1 MALLTSSPDLNVIKL
16 SLPTVISTASS
27 MFSGTD
33 WIHCRREKLSLVRAQ
48 HDDGIDGILIVDSTN
63 ESELLQRNLKIEIAT
78 KLERF
83 SANL

>member
-48 HDDGIDGILIVDSTN
+48 HDDGILIVDSTN